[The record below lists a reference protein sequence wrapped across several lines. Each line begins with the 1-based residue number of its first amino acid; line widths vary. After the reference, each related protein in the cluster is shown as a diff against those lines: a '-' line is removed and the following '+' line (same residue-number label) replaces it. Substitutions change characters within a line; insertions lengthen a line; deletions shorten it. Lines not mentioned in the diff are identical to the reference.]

1 MNPLVSF
8 CAVTFI
14 MRMITTI
21 KMMMMMTM
29 SVTMVVVIMTTRSV
43 LQKTSCH
50 ISWRVWWVNDKLPW
64 TPKQDVQGCFQPELF
79 CSVLREEKLTLMV
92 PFQTRSIKRPW
103 GLKKSAYNLNER
115 VLERSGGENSCPC
128 IITRSIVRIVCIY
141 YAHMGGA
148 AIQPCSI
155 IDIIANPL

>member
-8 CAVTFI
+8 CAVTFMMI
-14 MRMITTI
+14 ITTI
-21 KMMMMMTM
+21 KMMMMTM
-29 SVTMVVVIMTTRSV
+29 SVTMVVIIMTTRNIK
-43 LQKTSCH
+43 QKTSCH
-50 ISWRVWWVNDKLPW
+50 ISWRVWWISDKLPW
-64 TPKQDVQGCFQPELF
+64 TPEQDVQSCFQPELF
-79 CSVLREEKLTLMV
+79 CSVLREEKFTLVV
-92 PFQTRSIKRPW
+92 PCQTRSVKRPR

-128 IITRSIVRIVCIY
+128 ITTRSIVRIICIY

-148 AIQPCSI
+148 AIQPRSI